1 MRRPRELLWVDV
13 IALNEH
19 TITVFD
25 GRDISWVRRFVRQ
38 ELAHPRC

>member
-1 MRRPRELLWVDV
+1 MRRPRELLWIDV

-25 GRDISWVRRFVRQ
+25 GRDISCTVKIRGRFQ
-38 ELAHPRC
+38 A